1 MGRHSSNDLQDRRA
15 LPGAVP
21 RFTGKLLT
29 DRRPGNRRGNISER
43 DVSRSARDQ
52 PLSPRALI
60 RGSMRSHA
68 ASILTNRRFPEML
81 EILRDPPEMEASIFR
96 YRVTNDDSSPPLPPT
111 HTIILSLNGGSRR
124 RAQLSGNVDPFRIE
138 SRIKPIR

>member
-96 YRVTNDDSSPPLPPT
+96 YRVTHDDSSPPPSPHPYHYPILKRRIATESAVIRKRRSLP
-111 HTIILSLNGGSRR
+111 HRV
-124 RAQLSGNVDPFRIE
+124 AH
-138 SRIKPIR
+138 